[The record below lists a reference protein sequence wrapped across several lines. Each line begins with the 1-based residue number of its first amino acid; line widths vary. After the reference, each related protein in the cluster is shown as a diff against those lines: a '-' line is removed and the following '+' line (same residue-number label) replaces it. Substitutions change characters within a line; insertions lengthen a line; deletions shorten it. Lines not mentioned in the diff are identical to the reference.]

1 MGGKRILDMSDEMD
15 KRISKEFYR
24 KFEEHKAKL
33 CSIEFDKKMKE
44 GSETLRNLT
53 SIANVRKSLG
63 I

>member
-15 KRISKEFYR
+15 KRISKEFID
-24 KFEEHKAKL
+24 KL
-33 CSIEFDKKMKE
+33 TEYTDKLYTIEFDKKMKE